1 MGLRRRR
8 LSLGVFP
15 AVLLWIAAVPAAA
28 GDFQLVRAVKAGD
41 PPAALR
47 SLLEQGA
54 DVDAAEADG
63 ATALAWA
70 SHRDDLEAAD
80 LLIRAGADVNAAN
93 DYGVTPLALACGNRS
108 TSMAETLLEAGADPN
123 VTQWTGETPLIV
135 CARTGAVEAVKALL
149 SRGAD
154 VDVKESQ
161 QGQTAL
167 MRAVAGQHREVV
179 RILVEHEADVHARSR
194 GGFTPLLFA
203 SQQGDIE
210 SARIL
215 LAAGA
220 DLDEAPLA
228 DVDARRDEIG
238 GPCVTSSAS
247 ALQCFVPREN
257 GTPLVVATESGH
269 EAFALFLL
277 ENGAD
282 PNGTDA
288 YGRTALHHAVPEGW
302 AAVDSFFYRPFHDE
316 IRLPNLPNLVEALL
330 SNGANPDAQIA
341 KDYSPYSRG
350 PYRYETRA
358 VGTTA
363 FALAAAAADLGIMR
377 SLLDAGAD
385 PKLPLADGTTP
396 LMLAAGVGRIQDRR
410 GEQEAANALEAVRLT
425 AALGLDVNAANSVG
439 RTALHGAASVGADPI
454 IQFLA
459 EQGANLEAADR
470 RGLTPY
476 GMAAGVAGDEQH
488 ADRIYEDTMDLFVRL
503 AGKPLAGKI
512 P

>member
-1 MGLRRRR
+1 MGLRSRR

-15 AVLLWIAAVPAAA
+15 AVLLWIAAGPAAA
-28 GDFQLVRAVKAGD
+28 DDLLLVRAVKAGD

-47 SLLEQGA
+47 SLLAEGA
-54 DVDAAEADG
+54 DVNAAEADG

-70 SHRDDLEAAD
+70 SHRDNLEVAD

-108 TSMAETLLEAGADPN
+108 ASMAETLLEAGADPN

-154 VDVKESQ
+154 VDMKESQ

-167 MRAVAGQHREVV
+167 MRAAAGRHPEVV
-179 RILVEHEADVHARSR
+179 RALVEHEADVHARSR

-238 GPCVTSSAS
+238 GGCVTSSAT

-269 EAFALFLL
+269 EALALFLL

-282 PNGTDA
+282 PNRTDA
-288 YGRTALHHAVPEGW
+288 YGRTALHYAVPEGW

-316 IRLPNLPNLVEALL
+316 IRLPNLPDLVEALL
-330 SNGANPDAQIA
+330 SHGADPNAQIA

-358 VGTTA
+358 VGATA
-363 FALAAAAADLGIMR
+363 FALAAAAADLGIMHR
-377 SLLDAGAD
+377 LLDAGAD
-385 PKLPLADGTTP
+385 PKLPLMDGTTP

-410 GEQEAANALEAVRLT
+410 SEQEAANAFEAVRLT
-425 AALGLDVNAANSVG
+425 AALGLDVDAANSAG

-476 GMAAGVAGDEQH
+476 GMAAGMAGDEQH
-488 ADRIYEDTMDLFVRL
+488 ADRIYEDTMDLFVSL
-503 AGKPLAGKI
+503 AGKPLVGKT